1 MFVGDLKSSFLLHL
15 PFTHTHAHL
24 FIVNQRTIT
33 SDLNDL
39 HTTIQ
44 DIRSACQKMPATSED
59 RFAVVMSVSFTKLP
73 KSGMTLR
80 RRLFERQTHCSWR
93 DDETCCPLTPACA
106 ELLGEQSPSCSI
118 SGVPAAES
126 NGRIQQNCLLFWRRR
141 QSHQHRGLLWYLF
154 WVYGQVW
161 GEQEGFRHWFV

>member
-44 DIRSACQKMPATSED
+44 DIRSACQKMPATAED

-80 RRLFERQTHCSWR
+80 RRLFERQTHCS
-93 DDETCCPLTPACA
+93 
-106 ELLGEQSPSCSI
+106 
-118 SGVPAAES
+118 
-126 NGRIQQNCLLFWRRR
+126 
-141 QSHQHRGLLWYLF
+141 
-154 WVYGQVW
+154 
-161 GEQEGFRHWFV
+161 